1 MDKIMEI
8 LSTLPGAVS
17 LGIIWGI
24 MAIGVYIT
32 YRILDIADLTVD
44 GSFSTGAAVCAVM
57 LIAGHNVYVSLVA
70 AIIAG
75 MLAGLVT
82 GLLHTFFGIPAILSG
97 ILTQLMLWTVNLK
110 VMGGANKTVSA
121 RRLPVLITS
130 MRNTDAIVT
139 LLIAAFILIALL
151 YWFFGTER
159 GCSIRATGCNLMMSR
174 AQGINTSFNQV
185 LGLMISNGIVALSGA
200 LFAQYQGTA
209 DVSNGRGAIVIGLAA
224 VIIGEALLSKVARN
238 FAVRLFSVIVG
249 GIAYYV
255 MYQVIIELGL
265 DTDFL
270 KMLTALLVAVFLGV
284 PHLKKTYLP
293 AKSMKEG
300 KKHA

>member
-1 MDKIMEI
+1 VTKIMEI
-8 LSTLPGAVS
+8 LSTLPGSVA

-44 GSFSTGAAVCAVM
+44 GSFATGAAVCAVM
-57 LIAGHNVYVSLVA
+57 LIGGNNVYVSLVC
-70 AIIAG
+70 AIAAG

-110 VMGGANKTVSA
+110 VMGGANRTVSA

-130 MRNTDAIVT
+130 MKNTDAIVT
-139 LLIAAFILIALL
+139 LLVVAFVLIAIL

-200 LFAQYQGTA
+200 LFSQYQGTA
-209 DVSNGRGAIVIGLAA
+209 DINNGRGAIVIGLAA
-224 VIIGEALLSKVARN
+224 VIIGEALMSRIARN
-238 FAVRLFSVIVG
+238 FAVRLLSVIIG
-249 GIAYYV
+249 GIVYYV
-255 MYQVIIELGL
+255 LYQVIIELGL

-270 KMLTALLVAVFLGV
+270 KMLTALLVAVFLGL
-284 PHLKKTYLP
+284 PHIKKTYLP